1 MVLAYPIA
9 DTLTRQTSNQLI
21 LYHPPSHALSVQ
33 PHPPAAPSPIPG
45 PSSRPPLLLPFRNSS
60 PSPSPI
66 TTSLPHW
73 RTCPHCSRPIPPS
86 LSTTPTPGSG
96 GPNAAYSFAAGPS
109 GAASASDVD
118 MIGPDDIGSTP
129 YFQILERAHEGSRP
143 PSPRPRFATPT
154 PEPNGIGLDSGMS
167 GVGVGRGNDQVAEDL
182 PAKGYYDRFFR
193 EEARLGMGAEGSVYL
208 ATHVI
213 GENILG
219 ERMFSCA
226 ALELVPTHRSRL
238 H

>member
-1 MVLAYPIA
+1 
-9 DTLTRQTSNQLI
+9 
-21 LYHPPSHALSVQ
+21 
-33 PHPPAAPSPIPG
+33 
-45 PSSRPPLLLPFRNSS
+45 
-60 PSPSPI
+60 
-66 TTSLPHW
+66 
-73 RTCPHCSRPIPPS
+73 
-86 LSTTPTPGSG
+86 
-96 GPNAAYSFAAGPS
+96 
-109 GAASASDVD
+109 
-118 MIGPDDIGSTP
+118 
-129 YFQILERAHEGSRP
+129 
-143 PSPRPRFATPT
+143 
-154 PEPNGIGLDSGMS
+154 MS